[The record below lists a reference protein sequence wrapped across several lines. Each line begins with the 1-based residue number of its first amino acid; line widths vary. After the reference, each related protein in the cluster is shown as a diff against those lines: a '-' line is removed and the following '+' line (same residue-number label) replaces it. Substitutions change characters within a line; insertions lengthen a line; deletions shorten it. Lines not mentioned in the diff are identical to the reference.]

1 MQLPKPEK
9 LNYIQKKTAN
19 IATIKF
25 EGMKKKKEKRVGVG
39 ELTGVEGGNGGVVA
53 EVAIL
58 FGDSVFAEIIVE
70 SVRRR
75 ILHIG
80 RVEAGSSSVD
90 CSAIGSAG
98 AAGPLHRRL
107 QRRVLR
113 VVLRHAPHLPSRRVA
128 SDKAPKKN
136 NN

>member
-98 AAGPLHRRL
+98 AAGPLIFCL
-107 QRRVLR
+107 
-113 VVLRHAPHLPSRRVA
+113 
-128 SDKAPKKN
+128 
-136 NN
+136 

>member
-1 MQLPKPEK
+1 
-9 LNYIQKKTAN
+9 
-19 IATIKF
+19 
-25 EGMKKKKEKRVGVG
+25 MKKKKEKRVGVG